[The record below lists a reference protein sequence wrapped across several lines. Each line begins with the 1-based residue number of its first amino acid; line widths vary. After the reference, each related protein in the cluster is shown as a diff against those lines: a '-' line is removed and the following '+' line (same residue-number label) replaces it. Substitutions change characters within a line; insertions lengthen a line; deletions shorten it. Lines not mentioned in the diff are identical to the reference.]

1 MADTTDYL
9 TRIRDYVQ
17 GKDPLEL
24 QKQTPAVLA
33 EMVAKASDEQ
43 LTTRPRKDKWSVG
56 EILAHLAE
64 DEIATAW
71 RYRQMVEHTGLQL
84 AGFDQELWARI
95 GDYASCASDESLAL
109 F

>member
-1 MADTTDYL
+1 MPDQTDYL
-9 TRIRDYVQ
+9 TRIGDYAQ

-24 QKQTPAVLA
+24 QEQAPAILA
-33 EMVAKASDEQ
+33 ELLSKASDRQ
-43 LTTRPRKDKWSVG
+43 LTTRPFKDKWSVG

-71 RYRQMVEHTGLQL
+71 RYRQMLEHDGLQL
-84 AGFDQELWARI
+84 EGFDQDFWARTEGYPRRPI
-95 GDYASCASDESLAL
+95 IA

>member
-24 QKQTPAVLA
+24 QRQTPAVLA
-33 EMVAKASDEQ
+33 ETVAKASDEQ
-43 LTTRPRKDKWSVG
+43 LTTRPIKDKWSVG

-64 DEIATAW
+64 DEICYGVALSSDGGT
-71 RYRQMVEHTGLQL
+71 Q
-84 AGFDQELWARI
+84 WAAIGRI
-95 GDYASCASDESLAL
+95 
-109 F
+109 